1 MKAWNLKS
9 LSTKIIT
16 LIKGDVGFIFWDM
29 IQFPGTISNTFVIMS
44 TQTQNVDLT
53 SLFNYHLRIFCC
65 LVFLK

>member
-29 IQFPGTISNTFVIMS
+29 IQFPGKISSTFVIMS
-44 TQTQNVDLT
+44 TQTQNVAITDIWVVLPT
-53 SLFNYHLRIFCC
+53 L
-65 LVFLK
+65 